1 MFAQI
6 GKKAPN
12 FKVSSWVQGIPTNI
26 DIEKDKIIIIEVF
39 QVNCPGC
46 FIYGIP
52 SVIDVYNKY
61 KLDGVTVLGI
71 ATAFEDYDKN
81 TLENLKLLLKSNVV
95 IGETRKILGQYN
107 YLNDNKKLKY
117 KIPFPVAMDSL
128 IKHETNNID
137 NQRIMNFIYNQ
148 IPDFDSRNNDYQNKI
163 KSNVITY
170 LKSKEYITETFELF
184 SLQGTPSTIIIDR
197 KGILRDVIFGQG
209 YNLEMR
215 VKDLINE

>member
-107 YLNDNKKLKY
+107 YLDDNKKLKY

>member
-128 IKHETNNID
+128 LKHETNNID

>member
-1 MFAQI
+1 VFAQI

-107 YLNDNKKLKY
+107 YLDDNKKLKY

>member
-107 YLNDNKKLKY
+107 YLDDNKKLKY

-148 IPDFDSRNNDYQNKI
+148 IPDFDSCNNDYQNKI

>member
-107 YLNDNKKLKY
+107 YLDDNKKLKY

-148 IPDFDSRNNDYQNKI
+148 IPDFDLCNNDYQNKI

>member
-12 FKVSSWVQGIPTNI
+12 FKVSSWVQGSPTNV
-26 DIEKDKIIIIEVF
+26 DMEKDKIIIIEVF

-52 SVIDVYNKY
+52 GVIDIYNKY

-81 TLENLKLLLKSNVV
+81 TLENLKLLLKSNIV
-95 IGETRKILGQYN
+95 IGETRKILSQYN
-107 YLNDNKKLKY
+107 YLDDDKRLRY

-128 IKHETNNID
+128 IKYETNNID
-137 NQRIMNFIYNQ
+137 SSRIMNFIYNQ
-148 IPDFDSRNNDYQNKI
+148 IPDFDSRNSEYQNKI
-163 KSNVITY
+163 KSNVTIY
-170 LKSKEYITETFELF
+170 LQSKEYITETFELF

-197 KGILRDVIFGQG
+197 KGMLRDVVFGQG
-209 YNLEMR
+209 YNLGMR
-215 VKDLINE
+215 IQNLINE